1 MLVDFNSLPEHSR
14 VWIYQCNRSFNSIE
28 AESIESK
35 LIDFISTWEAHGKP
49 LSASYDFP
57 YNRFVILALDQS
69 INEASGCSIDTSV
82 RFIQSL
88 EKEYDVDLM
97 DKMNVSFKQG
107 EFVAYKSLTEFR
119 KMVKQKAVS
128 KKTIVFNNLV
138 TNIHEY
144 KANWEVPA
152 KDSWH
157 NRFIK

>member
-1 MLVDFNSLPEHSR
+1 MLVDFNSLPDHSR
-14 VWIYQCNRSFNSIE
+14 LWIYQCNRSFNSIE

-35 LIDFISTWEAHGKP
+35 LIDFISNWEAHGKP
-49 LSASYDFP
+49 LSAGYDFP
-57 YNRFVILALDQS
+57 YNRFVILAVDQS

-138 TNIHEY
+138 TNIQEY
-144 KANWEVPA
+144 KTN
-152 KDSWH
+152 
-157 NRFIK
+157 

>member
-88 EKEYDVDLM
+88 EKEYDVNLM

-128 KKTIVFNNLV
+128 KNTMVFNNLV

>member
-28 AESIESK
+28 VESINSR
-35 LIDFISTWEAHGKP
+35 LIDFVSNWEAHGKP
-49 LSASYDFP
+49 LSAGYDFL
-57 YNRFVILALDQS
+57 YNRFVILAVDQS
-69 INEASGCSIDTSV
+69 INEASGCSIDASV

-107 EFVAYKSLTEFR
+107 EFVAYKSLTDFR

-128 KKTIVFNNLV
+128 KNTIVFNNLV

-157 NRFIK
+157 NRFLK

>member
-88 EKEYDVDLM
+88 EKEYDVNLM

-119 KMVKQKAVS
+119 KMIKQKAVS

>member
-128 KKTIVFNNLV
+128 KNTIVFNNLV

>member
-1 MLVDFNSLPEHSR
+1 
-14 VWIYQCNRSFNSIE
+14 
-28 AESIESK
+28 
-35 LIDFISTWEAHGKP
+35 
-49 LSASYDFP
+49 
-57 YNRFVILALDQS
+57 LAVDQS
-69 INEASGCSIDTSV
+69 INEASGCSVDTSV

-128 KKTIVFNNLV
+128 KNTIVFNNLV

>member
-88 EKEYDVDLM
+88 EKEYDVNLM

-128 KKTIVFNNLV
+128 KNTIVFNNLV

>member
-35 LIDFISTWEAHGKP
+35 LIDFISNWEAHGKP

-88 EKEYDVDLM
+88 EKEYDVNLM

-128 KKTIVFNNLV
+128 KNTIVFNNLV

>member
-1 MLVDFNSLPEHSR
+1 MLVDFNSLPDHSR
-14 VWIYQCNRSFNSIE
+14 LWIYQCNRSFNSIE

-128 KKTIVFNNLV
+128 KNTIVFNNLV